1 MQNKDTM
8 RGVPPP
14 SMIVTLNSESQKA
27 VTTITEREHFA
38 QTHSTLIKKT
48 LDQGFTWM
56 KFDAPLEKKFQEDF
70 RENAIK
76 RTRPTA
82 AIGFVLFAAFGFLSL
97 WVPQPLK
104 DAVFWVHFGIVAP
117 LLALIV
123 IMTFIGNF
131 VRWSLLCVIGGSFI
145 IAGMLA
151 AMINL
156 LPPPYSYLYHLGFL
170 PLSVFIFSMVKM
182 SFRGA
187 TTVGAIIFGIHFL
200 SSLFRPYLPTSIIWQ
215 PYDQP
220 IVLIFCFFHIVINI
234 MGMSFSYRMEY
245 DFRKDFLKSYL
256 LKWETG
262 ELKRVSEQLRLL
274 STLDPLTQLANRRQL
289 EQCLETEWHR
299 ASKNN
304 EPLALMLLD
313 VDYFKNYN
321 DGYGHQAGDECLI
334 QISKILKQRTQ
345 NVGELAA
352 RYGGEEFILMFPKVG
367 GEALDKMAET
377 LRLQIEELAVTH
389 DYSRVSGVVTVSIG
403 ATSLIPSRHVKP
415 QDILKVI
422 DKLLY
427 EAKRCGRN
435 CIKVEDWQ
443 PASLTRSSSVSV

>member
-1 MQNKDTM
+1 M
-8 RGVPPP
+8 
-14 SMIVTLNSESQKA
+14 
-27 VTTITEREHFA
+27 TTITEKEHFA
-38 QTHSTLIKKT
+38 QKHSALIKKA
-48 LDQGFTWM
+48 LDQGFAWM
-56 KFDAPLEKKFQEDF
+56 KFEEPLEKKFREDF
-70 RENAIK
+70 RDNAVK

-82 AIGFVLFAAFGFLSL
+82 AIGFILFAAFGFLSL

-117 LLALIV
+117 LLGLIV
-123 IMTFIGNF
+123 TMTFVESFI
-131 VRWSLLCVIGGSFI
+131 RWSLMGVISGSFI

-170 PLSVFIFSMVKM
+170 PLSVFIFSMIKM

-187 TTVGAIIFGIHFL
+187 TTVGALIFGIHL
-200 SSLFRPYLPTSIIWQ
+200 LASLYRPYLPTSTVWL

-256 LKWETG
+256 LQWETA

-299 ASKNN
+299 ASKAN
-304 EPLALMLLD
+304 EPIAMLLLD

-334 QISKILKQRTQ
+334 QIATLLKDQAYRA
-345 NVGELAA
+345 GDLAA
-352 RYGGEEFILMFPKVG
+352 RYGGEEFILMFPKV
-367 GEALDKMAET
+367 DV
-377 LRLQIEELAVTH
+377 EELRKIAESLRSCVESLSVAHEFSET
-389 DYSRVSGVVTVSIG
+389 SNVVTVSIG
-403 ATSLIPSRHVKP
+403 ATSLVPSRNVKP
-415 QDILKVI
+415 RDILKVI

-427 EAKRCGRN
+427 DAKRCGRN
-435 CIKVEDWQ
+435 CIRVDEW
-443 PASLTRSSSVSV
+443 PSSATHSLAFSSSASG